1 MTTRSAK
8 SMNDKYKFGTN
19 AEVANR
25 DADKGGFDP
34 ESHAPA
40 FVQTKPG
47 NTGSDLAYPGNGT
60 SRGNGTPCTSQSSHG
75 TAQLFR

>member
-8 SMNDKYKFGTN
+8 SLNDKYTFGSA

-34 ESHAPA
+34 ESHAPS

-47 NTGSDLAYPGNGT
+47 NTGSDLAYPGGGSARTNGK
-60 SRGNGTPCTSQSSHG
+60 GV
-75 TAQLFR
+75 